1 MRLAHLAD
9 VHLGCR
15 QFQRLEAS
23 GVNQRE
29 ADVAAAFRRAIDAVV
44 AQRPDAVV
52 LAGDLFHSVR
62 PTNRAII
69 EAFTGL
75 RRLREALPAAPV
87 VLIAGNHDTP
97 RSVEAGSILKLMS
110 TLGVDVVDDAPRRLD
125 YPALGLSV
133 LAVPHSALLGERRSA
148 EWRPD
153 ARARYNVLVL
163 HPEIPGLFPEG
174 GTDYG
179 GARVDLAELGG
190 GGAGPFDYVAL
201 GHYHIVHEAA
211 PRVWYSGSLE
221 YTSPNIWGEWREEQ
235 SAKPLPIDQTWWG
248 EGREEPRHGLTKGFL
263 VADLARR
270 TVERVNVPPERRI
283 VDLEWLDASGMPAA
297 DLDAAIQGRL
307 ATLPSLDGA
316 VVRLVVTNVSR
327 ALAHGLDHA
336 ALRAARAAAL
346 HFHLDLRRPEPA
358 GRTVGMGAAG
368 RRPLPDLV
376 ADYLSRRP
384 LDADLDRARLV
395 ALGRGYLD
403 EVERALLEGEG

>member
-1 MRLAHLAD
+1 MRIAHLAD
-9 VHLGCR
+9 VHLGFR
-15 QFQRLEAS
+15 QFQRLEPS

-29 ADVAAAFRRAIDAVV
+29 ADVAAAFRRAIGAVV

-69 EAFTGL
+69 EAFTQL
-75 RRLREALPAAPV
+75 RRLREALPGSPV

-110 TLGVDVVDDAPRRLD
+110 TLGVDVVDDAVRRLD

-133 LAVPHSALLGERRSA
+133 LAVPHAALLGERNSA
-148 EWRPD
+148 EWQPD
-153 ARARYNVLVL
+153 PHARFNLLVL

-174 GTDYG
+174 VTDYG

-190 GGAGPFDYVAL
+190 GTEGPFDYVAL

-211 PRVWYSGSLE
+211 PHIWYSGSLE
-221 YTSPNIWGEWREEQ
+221 HTSPNVWGEWREERRQ
-235 SAKPLPIDQTWWG
+235 
-248 EGREEPRHGLTKGFL
+248 GLTKGFL
-263 VADLARR
+263 VADLERR
-270 TVERVNVPPERRI
+270 AVARVNLPPERRI
-283 VDLEWLDASGMPAA
+283 LDLEWLDASGMLAA
-297 DLDAAIQGRL
+297 ELDAAIQGRL
-307 ATLPSLDGA
+307 ADVPSGLDDA
-316 VVRLVVTNVSR
+316 VVRLVVENVSR
-327 ALAHGLDHA
+327 ALAHGLDHE
-336 ALRAARAAAL
+336 ALRAARAVAL
-346 HFHLDLRRPEPA
+346 HFHLDLRRPEPPGRMVGTAAA
-358 GRTVGMGAAG
+358 GG

-376 ADYLSRRP
+376 AEYLGRRP

-395 ALGRGYLD
+395 ALGKSYLD